1 MRVEV
6 GGHCAFAGTGS
17 VPFDARRPCVV
28 FLHGA
33 GFDHSVWVMPSRY
46 FARHGFAVVA
56 PDFPAHGRSKGA
68 PLASVPALASWLAEL
83 LDALGVAEAVVVGH
97 SLGSLVGQAFARLFP
112 DRCLGLALLGTSAP
126 MAVTEQL
133 LGASRDD
140 DHAAIDMANTWSH
153 SPQGRLGAS
162 DNPGIWMLGA
172 EERLLERAAPGV
184 YHADFTA
191 CNECDLDQ
199 LPGLV
204 SCPVL
209 VIAGGSDSMTPAR
222 SGQAVANALSA
233 RYVSLPGCGHSMFAE
248 RPNQVLD
255 ALAEFIGQLPPAD
268 H

>member
-6 GGHCAFAGTGS
+6 GGRAAFVGTGS
-17 VPFDARRPCVV
+17 VPFEKDRPCVV

-46 FARHGFAVVA
+46 FARHGYAVAA
-56 PDFPAHGRSKGA
+56 PDFPAHGRSQGE
-68 PLASVPALASWLAEL
+68 PLASVQALASWLAAL
-83 LDALGVAEAVVVGH
+83 LDALGVAKAVVVGH
-97 SLGSLVGQAFARLFP
+97 SLGSLVGQAFARRYP
-112 DRCLGLALLGTSAP
+112 DRCAALALLGTSAP
-126 MAVTEQL
+126 MPVTEPL

-199 LPGLV
+199 LPGSV

-222 SGQAVANALSA
+222 SGQAVAEALSA
-233 RYVSLPGCGHSMFAE
+233 RYVRLPGCGHSMLAE

-255 ALAEFIGQLPPAD
+255 ALADFIRELSLPD